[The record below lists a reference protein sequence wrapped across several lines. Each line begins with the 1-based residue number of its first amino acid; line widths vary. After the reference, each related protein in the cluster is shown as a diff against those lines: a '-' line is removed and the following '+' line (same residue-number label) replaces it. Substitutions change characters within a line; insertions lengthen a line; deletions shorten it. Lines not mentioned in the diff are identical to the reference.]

1 MKLIGAAI
9 RSIREQRGLT
19 LERLAMNAGISYQY
33 LSGIETGKENF
44 SIAIL
49 EKVAKALNTPM
60 LSLITT
66 AYAGIPA
73 ADGPAARSESDPE
86 RKPTK

>member
-1 MKLIGAAI
+1 MTAPKLERQEAVKVIGAAI
-9 RSIREQRGLT
+9 RVLREQRGLT

-49 EKVAKALNTPM
+49 EKVAKALDVPM
-60 LSLITT
+60 LTLIAA
-66 AYAGIPA
+66 AY
-73 ADGPAARSESDPE
+73 
-86 RKPTK
+86 KPVPGDDAKTL